1 MELIHTSV
9 PAGLR
14 PNSRGF
20 CTVAMSRGLPPN
32 LVDRLEALSGYRFWF
47 DAVGPA
53 TAGNLPS
60 HQHVLIRQGGRDW
73 HVVSRIAPA
82 PADYSGRSN
91 KIAHHIIVD
100 PADQPAAGPA
110 WLLGVPALFADRWT
124 DEPRLLERPPV
135 IPQSDMPSTPC
146 STWARA
152 CGDARWAG
160 ELLRHWRDRTRTTVF
175 VVVPQGINPLELVR
189 EALSLLPPSE
199 RWQATFNTWFGSSDV
214 PADVVCQVRF
224 IPAVPDAV
232 RLARTAANCTI
243 IDLTAAT
250 AAPATMFAEAA
261 AAGRML
267 EPLAHTPVVSTPRR
281 VETTAPDKP
290 APSRTPPADEP
301 TTFAIDTTPPPS
313 QPVQSR
319 VSQHASE
326 RVVAAP
332 PATSRLLVP
341 VAVGVA
347 ALAAGL
353 AAGWLL
359 RSPPAP
365 VVTAAPPAAPA
376 DTAARERLQAQVTA
390 LEESL
395 AQSRTQI
402 AALKLDLER
411 AAHAAPDL
419 ATLAPA
425 VPDEFSPP
433 PALHGSTPPPAAN
446 ATPTSVT
453 FNRVDSST
461 FQQSGDSRMRALEF
475 DPTKSNVGGST
486 SPLCVLPADWK
497 LGSTVEIAMISGNEF
512 EFAEPARAATTTP
525 AGDELVVRSV
535 DKSGVKRPIGRLRLA
550 VVNGAAV
557 LSLEPDGKSSFDV
570 TRFLGMTVVLRDAD
584 GKSLRV
590 NIDRSIDVHVEMSPT
605 DEGWSAGISEPL
617 ARRLRDAD
625 LAHWT
630 RVSGPERNGLPQ
642 KSWKQAIPVVAADAA
657 EANKDAN
664 GELVLSLSDEQS
676 SGKTFTLTLNI
687 HTPNAAADLPRE
699 TLDQVTKKLNS
710 MLDLMAARIKE
721 FEAAKD
727 AAKDAKPPVHTPPPE
742 MAISWKDDVEGIV
755 KSLSEATLR
764 QTLRQ
769 QATTLFRANTLSL
782 NDKDTTTKLILH
794 FPVTQPHV
802 PATPPP

>member
-1 MELIHTSV
+1 MSMELIHTSV

-20 CTVAMSRGLPPN
+20 CTVAMTRGLPPN

-160 ELLRHWRDRTRTTVF
+160 ELLRHWRDRARTTVF
-175 VVVPQGINPLELVR
+175 VVVPQGINPLELAR
-189 EALSLLPPSE
+189 EALSLLPPAE

-250 AAPATMFAEAA
+250 AAPTTIFAEAA

-267 EPLAHTPVVSTPRR
+267 EPPAHTPVVSSPRR
-281 VETTAPDKP
+281 VETTAPDKS

-301 TTFAIDTTPPPS
+301 TTFALDTTPLPS
-313 QPVQSR
+313 QPVQPR
-319 VSQHASE
+319 VSQHARE

-332 PATSRLLVP
+332 SATSRLLVP

-359 RSPPAP
+359 RSPPSS

-376 DTAARERLQAQVTA
+376 ETAASERLQAQVTA

-402 AALKLDLER
+402 ATLKLDLER
-411 AAHAAPDL
+411 ATQAAPDL

-433 PALHGSTPPPAAN
+433 ALQGSTPPPAAN

-453 FNRVDSST
+453 FNTVDSAK
-461 FQQSGDSRMRALEF
+461 FQQSSDSRMQALEF
-475 DPTKSNVGGST
+475 DPTRSNAGGST
-486 SPLCVLPADWK
+486 SPFCVLPADWK
-497 LGSTVEIAMISGNEF
+497 IASTVDIAMISGSEF
-512 EFAEPARAATTTP
+512 EFAVPPRAATAKP
-525 AGDELVVRSV
+525 AHDELVVRSI
-535 DKSGVKRPIGRLRLA
+535 DKTGQKKPIGRLRLA
-550 VVNGAAV
+550 VMNGAGV
-557 LSLEPDGKSSFDV
+557 LSLEPDGRSSFDAA
-570 TRFLGMTVVLRDAD
+570 RFLGMTVALRDAD

-590 NIDRSIDVHVEMSPT
+590 IIDRSMDVRVEMSPT
-605 DEGWSAGISEPL
+605 DEGWSAAISEPL
-617 ARRLRDAD
+617 ARRLLNAELAD
-625 LAHWT
+625 WT
-630 RVSGPERNGLPQ
+630 PLSESERKALPK
-642 KSWKQAIPVVAADAA
+642 KSWKRAIPVVAADSA
-657 EANKDAN
+657 EASKDAS

-676 SGKTFTLTLNI
+676 SGKTFTLTLSI
-687 HTPNAAADLPRE
+687 HTPNAVADLPRE
-699 TLDQVTKKLNS
+699 TLDQVTSELNQ
-710 MLDLMAARIKE
+710 LLQLLTQEVNRVAAALEKNEKDIQP
-721 FEAAKD
+721 AAIPAPD
-727 AAKDAKPPVHTPPPE
+727 WKP
-742 MAISWKDDVEGIV
+742 KVELIV
-755 KSLSEATLR
+755 QSLSEATLR

-769 QATTLFRANTLSL
+769 QATRLFTANSLPL

-794 FPVTQPHV
+794 FP
-802 PATPPP
+802 ANPPP